1 MLHVYSLADYQLTI
15 GFPERVAQK
24 LGLKDEFGNLLTS
37 YQIGGP
43 GENGEGSFVGRI
55 GVERNEA
62 AWSTEGDKT
71 GSWVHNK
78 SLNKTGRITLDLT
91 QISDQTIDLYHLCQ
105 IYESIEGNVEG
116 LTLTINTNAEDSTPL
131 VTGIDAYIAKQ
142 PDYPMDET
150 AQRLT
155 WEFTCGQ
162 ILYFT
167 A

>member
-15 GFPERVAQK
+15 GIPETVAK
-24 LGLKDEFGNLLTS
+24 ALKLKDEYGNYLTS

-43 GENGEGSFVGRI
+43 GENGEGSFVGSIAVSRD
-55 GVERNEA
+55 EA

-71 GSWVHNK
+71 GSWVHNR
-78 SLNKTGRITLDLT
+78 SLRKTGKITLNLN
-91 QISDQTIDLYHLCQ
+91 QISEQGIDLYHLCQ
-105 IYESIEGNVEG
+105 IYESIEGSYEG
-116 LTLTINTNAEDSTPL
+116 LTLTINTNGEDTTPL
-131 VTGIDAYIAKQ
+131 AKGVDAYISKQ
-142 PDYPMDET
+142 PDYPMGEAAAD
-150 AQRLT
+150 LT